1 MDKPKILTVK
11 QYNEIYS
18 KSLEA
23 REDALGRKM
32 SARSKIELRNLQKE
46 LDISTQIYPSL
57 AY

>member
-1 MDKPKILTVK
+1 MDTPKLLTVK

-32 SARSKIELRNLQKE
+32 SARSKIELHNSQKDMLLLIE
-46 LDISTQIYPSL
+46 IYPPP

>member
-1 MDKPKILTVK
+1 MTQPKLLTVK
-11 QYNEIYS
+11 QYNEICV

-46 LDISTQIYPSL
+46 LDMSTQIYPPL